1 MSKKKVDL
9 LDVETGLLMKLTGGD
24 YPVMHILLRRT
35 GKGLPSSLI
44 RLCLPKAL
52 SPAQLCAHS
61 LSLTGNVFKENGA
74 SATMRRSTGGPSM
87 NVSATPLSGSP
98 ATVMRMLDGGCA
110 AVDKR

>member
-61 LSLTGNVFKENGA
+61 LSLTGNVFKENG
-74 SATMRRSTGGPSM
+74 SPTSTD
-87 NVSATPLSGSP
+87 
-98 ATVMRMLDGGCA
+98 R
-110 AVDKR
+110 K